1 MAENVK
7 PIPDGYT
14 AVTPHLV
21 VEGAVA
27 AIEFYKK
34 AFGAEEVMRL
44 PAPDGTR
51 LLHAEVRIG
60 GAVVMLAD
68 AFPEWGSRS
77 PMELG
82 GTTAAV
88 HLYVEDAD
96 AVFAKALEAGAT
108 ETMALQDMF
117 WGDRYGK
124 LLDPFGHA
132 WSVST
137 HVKDPTPEE
146 LETGM
151 KAAMSGEA
159 GPENT

>member
-1 MAENVK
+1 MADKVK
-7 PIPDGYT
+7 PIPEGYT

-21 VEGAVA
+21 VEGAA
-27 AIEFYKK
+27 EAIDFYKR

-44 PAPDGTR
+44 PAPDGKR
-51 LLHAEVRIG
+51 FLHAEVRING
-60 GAVVMLAD
+60 SVVMLAD
-68 AFPEWGSRS
+68 AFPEWDSQS
-77 PMELG
+77 PKELG
-82 GTTAAV
+82 GTPAAV

-108 ETMALQDMF
+108 ETMPLQDMF

-137 HVKDPTPEE
+137 HIKDPTPEE
-146 LETGM
+146 LEAGM
-151 KAAMSGEA
+151 KAAMSGEG
-159 GPENT
+159 GPEHT